1 MKKLLTLLLVICAT
15 VAALSFAGCDKGGD
29 NSGKSGEVVL
39 GVQNVAFTAKG
50 DIITLN
56 DTTSV
61 KDYMDALKA
70 NGELVFDGNDG
81 SYGYYIT
88 SFYAT
93 EEKIISSTATSS
105 EGYSW
110 SVYIDFITLE
120 GDEATYA
127 SDYKTYD
134 FGGKTL
140 YSASYGVSGIPCVEG
155 HTYAF
160 VYEYYNYSW

>member
-1 MKKLLTLLLVICAT
+1 MKKLLTVFLALCASL
-15 VAALSFAGCDKGGD
+15 AAFVFAGCDNGGD

-39 GVQNVAFTAKG
+39 GVQSVAFTAKD

-61 KDYMDALKA
+61 KDYMDALKE

-93 EEKIISSTATSS
+93 EEKLISSTATSS

-110 SVYIDFITLE
+110 SFYIDFITLD
-120 GDEATYA
+120 GDDAVYA
-127 SDYKTYD
+127 SDYATYD
-134 FGGKTL
+134 FNGKTL
-140 YSASYGVSGIPCVEG
+140 YSASYGVSGIPCVAG